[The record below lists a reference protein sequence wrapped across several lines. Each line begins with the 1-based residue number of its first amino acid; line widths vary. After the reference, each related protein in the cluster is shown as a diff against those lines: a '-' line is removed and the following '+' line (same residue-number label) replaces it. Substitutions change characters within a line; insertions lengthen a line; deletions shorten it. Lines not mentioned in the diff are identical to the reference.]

1 MVYAYPNITKVSDLA
16 VWSNSVTSG
25 MFFPLILLALSI
37 ILFFSFKQYSTERA
51 FATSSFVTMIIGI
64 LMGVIGLV
72 NSYVV
77 ILTMVI
83 AGISVVVLR
92 NTNNREY

>member
-1 MVYAYPNITKVSDLA
+1 MVYAYPNITKVTDLA
-16 VWSNSVTSG
+16 VWCNSVTSG
-25 MFFPLILLALSI
+25 MFWPLIFFALFV